1 MLDGLGLCGPSY
13 VVMPARRNVPWW
25 EFWVVST
32 VVREVPEKGE
42 ETEYDRYWSFKGE
55 NSPGPMGQLGP
66 TGIFGSRPGL
76 PPDRPRF
83 VKTTML
89 RTACPPDEVVRS
101 FLHRSITSFTEVRQD
116 FYMLP
121 RGMIPSYHSF
131 TMMDVGSP
139 PELSV
144 LLERKG
150 DKLELMFGFD
160 PLARGFMKQY
170 RALARPRNPK
180 LCYELPP
187 QPVHPSVTVCKLLE
201 WIDGPL
207 AQSWELYNILDSN
220 CQHFTK
226 QLQTFLQNPNLSE
239 HLRSERPS
247 VLLTDLQQD
256 RMFVINQVRR
266 VGSDLQH
273 IPEHFR
279 SDWRVVLEAV
289 ANDGLALQ
297 HAAEGLRSDRDIVAA
312 ACRQNG
318 LALQYAANEL
328 QADRGLVALAVNQN
342 PSALQFAEKADFDTL
357 VSAGQRDPLAL
368 RFAFVRN

>member
-13 VVMPARRNVPWW
+13 VLMPARRNVPWW

-42 ETEYDRYWSFKGE
+42 ETDYDRFWSFKGE
-55 NSPGPMGQLGP
+55 ENVGNSVSLLHP
-66 TGIFGSRPGL
+66 
-76 PPDRPRF
+76 PRF

-89 RTACPPDEVVRS
+89 RLQCPPDEVVRS
-101 FLHRSITSFTEVRQD
+101 FLHRSFSSFTEVRQD
-116 FYMLP
+116 YSVLP
-121 RGMIPSYHSF
+121 RGLIPSYHSF
-131 TMMDVGSP
+131 TLLDVGSP
-139 PELSV
+139 PEMSV

-180 LCYELPP
+180 LCYELPSK
-187 QPVHPSVTVCKLLE
+187 PVHPSVTVCNLLE

-207 AQSWELYNILDSN
+207 AQSWELYNMLDSN

-226 QLQTFLQNPNLSE
+226 QLQSFLQNPPPLDFQFG
-239 HLRSERPS
+239 PS
-247 VLLTDLQQD
+247 KLVPLAELQNHRMFVLHSVRRQGTDLQH
-256 RMFVINQVRR
+256 V
-266 VGSDLQH
+266 
-273 IPEHFR
+273 PENFR

-289 ANDGLALQ
+289 ASDGLALQ
-297 HAAEGLRSDRDIVAA
+297 HAPEGLRSDRDIVAA

-318 LALQYAANEL
+318 LALQYATNEL
-328 QADRGLVALAVNQN
+328 QADKELVALAVNQN
-342 PSALQFAEKADFDTL
+342 PSALQYADKADFDTL
-357 VSAGQRDPLAL
+357 LSAGQRDPLAL